1 MSKINHNNTKN
12 GSTKMAAPYLSNPI
26 LPVKSGRA
34 SEDIALNLEAAILNG
49 RLKPGERLPSERDMQ
64 VQFGTGRGVVREAIK
79 ILKQKGLLDVR
90 KGVKGGAYVRELEM
104 ANVSE
109 SLALFLKQHPV
120 APEKLIEFRESMDR
134 TITVLA
140 ITRGSQAEKTALV
153 EEVLRFEAM
162 MGEPEPDL
170 VAAGELDRQLNLMLV
185 RMARSPLFEWVMH
198 ALQMGFSS
206 HDYALYAHHAYRVQ
220 AAANWRDT
228 AYAIADGE
236 PMRALSRIGR
246 HYGLLRECVAGK
258 NGAQSTNS
266 FALPA
271 DAGNRT
277 EGEKS

>member
-1 MSKINHNNTKN
+1 MTKKHIQ
-12 GSTKMAAPYLSNPI
+12 SQFLPI
-26 LPVKSGRA
+26 KSGRA
-34 SEDIALNLEAAILNG
+34 SEDIALNLEAAILDG

-140 ITRGSQAEKTALV
+140 IARGSQAEKTALV
-153 EEVLRFEAM
+153 KAVRQFEAM

-170 VAAGELDRQLNLMLV
+170 AVTSELDRQLNLMLV

-206 HDYALYAHHAYRVQ
+206 HDYALYEHPAYRSQ

-228 AYAIADGE
+228 AHAIAEGE
-236 PMRALSRIGR
+236 PMRALSCINR
-246 HYGLLRECVAGK
+246 HYGLLRACVEEQNSRQA
-258 NGAQSTNS
+258 ADS
-266 FALPA
+266 FALPT
-271 DAGNRT
+271 DVGSRT
-277 EGEKS
+277 EGEKP